1 MIRITKNIFLN
12 KMTSRA
18 RYTRVN
24 EMKREEEED
33 EPFTFPEDEEDEDDI
48 RPEDLSYTQALIMA
62 CCDRARLRLIW
73 DRAGQE
79 IRVDVLN
86 KQYELLNAFAT
97 KEEDELQ
104 REQAQLDQR
113 LAVVK
118 QLYNQKLAEL
128 DPAEIDSMTVHKA
141 RLHVQ
146 SMMKTKDQIELN
158 RINNKAFEVKR
169 RRIGLDLVVI
179 YMNYLDKQRTDSQCV
194 LHDMQTVKVVNKANM
209 LGKNVHEID
218 IKTYRDEMEKNV
230 QGVVDRIK
238 DMSLISERVADVDAI
253 KQEATELAKADK
265 ETALDVL
272 FKEAKTKVAVK
283 TKTSQQQRNRQVEY
297 A

>member
-1 MIRITKNIFLN
+1 
-12 KMTSRA
+12 
-18 RYTRVN
+18 
-24 EMKREEEED
+24 MKREEDED
-33 EPFTFPEDEEDEDDI
+33 EPFTTPEDEEDDDDL
-48 RPEDLSYTQALIMA
+48 RPEDLTYGQMLYLA
-62 CCDRARLRLIW
+62 CWDRARYRLLW

-97 KEEDELQ
+97 KEEEELQ
-104 REQAQLDQR
+104 KEQAQLDQR

-128 DPAEIDSMTVHKA
+128 DPAEIESMTVHKA

-169 RRIGLDLVVI
+169 RRIGLDLVVV
-179 YMNYLDKQRTDSQCV
+179 YMNYLDKQRTDSKCV
-194 LHDMQTVKVVNKANM
+194 LADMKTVNVVNKANL
-209 LGKNVHEID
+209 LGRNVHEID

-238 DMSLISERVADVDAI
+238 DMSLVSERIADVDAI
-253 KQEATELAKADK
+253 KQEAAELAKADK

-283 TKTSQQQRNRQVEY
+283 TKNQQQRVRQVEY